1 MSTAAD
7 FMRMARPL
15 KMLIAV
21 AGALAALAG
30 SPATASAQ
38 VVPCATAAQE
48 TSANL
53 PPADSAPLIRCIE
66 TVFHPAGSRVA
77 VTNPMVDA
85 QTYAFYIKTP
95 PSLRSQNKWAPYN
108 EASLK
113 NDFVSLIRTGFLE
126 DLWIEV
132 VDEPYENGV
141 MAKHVLFHMEER
153 ARVKVVDYLS
163 TEPGG
168 KLKVDISKIEST
180 MRENDVSVQLD
191 SFVDEATLRKVIS
204 VIRDLYAEQGY
215 NDANITVQR
224 TEMPGGPKLLHLTFR
239 IDPGPKVKIAEI
251 VFDGNEA
258 FSDAKLRGALKNN
271 KTKSGIIGFL
281 KDNTY
286 HQDKFPEDA
295 ERLEEF
301 YRVHGYAI
309 ARVGL
314 PQTEV
319 IRTSTDGKERTIRVR
334 VPVEEGRK
342 YKVGKL
348 EVVTTALKA
357 DFVQTLFKIK
367 EGETYSSE
375 KFRKG
380 LEKVKEAYGA
390 FGFWQF
396 VPDASL
402 RPRDVDLETGQPIAG
417 AEPIMDV
424 TINMVEGKQFFVN
437 RIAFLGNTTTHDAV
451 IRRELRVVEGGIYN
465 AEALK
470 ESVRRL
476 NQLGYF
482 KPFEGKEG
490 EIDVV
495 QTPGTEDKVD
505 LKLKFQ
511 EQNRNQISFGAGV
524 SQFDGFY
531 GQLSFQTSNF
541 LGRGETVGLSLQ
553 RGSQARQYQVS
564 FSEPYL
570 FDRPITVGADV
581 FERAYIFP
589 YQYTQE
595 SRGSNWVFGFPI
607 KDYSRGFF
615 NYSYERVRV
624 GDINPVYLDPE
635 LLRASPYLSDSL
647 LLSFG
652 GERSVSKIA
661 PSFVYNTVNQPIFP
675 SSGKRFTAGVQV
687 AGLGGNTNFVQ
698 PSAELIWYVPF
709 TNRTSLGLHVEGRYI
724 RPYGTTTTLPIFEK
738 LFSGGE
744 FSVRGFDLR
753 SVSPR
758 DKESGVLVGGNK
770 ALTFNAEYYLNLF
783 GQIRLV
789 AFFDASEVRDTGQRF
804 VWKEAVTR
812 VVTPTPTLLTDLFA
826 VPNLL
831 TAPGAIHTEVIGHT
845 SAIKTSLGGEVR
857 FMMPVMNVPFRL
869 IGAYNPSRVGV
880 FDNALEPAKRF
891 TFRFA
896 VGTTF

>member
-1 MSTAAD
+1 
-7 FMRMARPL
+7 MRIGPPL
-15 KMLIAV
+15 KTLTC
-21 AGALAALAG
+21 LAG
-30 SPATASAQ
+30 VLVALVASSSTASAQ
-38 VVPCATAAQE
+38 VVSCAARGE
-48 TSANL
+48 VSANL
-53 PPADSAPLIRCIE
+53 PPTDSPPLVRCIE

-77 VTNPMVDA
+77 VTDPMVDA

-95 PSLRSQNKWAPYN
+95 PSLRSQSRWSPYD
-108 EASLK
+108 ESSLK

-141 MAKHVLFHMEER
+141 MAKHILFHMEER
-153 ARVKVVDYLS
+153 ARVKIVDFVS
-163 TEPGG
+163 TAPGE

-180 MRENDVSVQLD
+180 MRDNEVSVQLD
-191 SFVDEATLRKVIS
+191 SFVDESTLRKVIT

-215 NDANITVQR
+215 NDANVAVQR

-258 FSDAKLRGALKNN
+258 FSDKKLRGAFKHN

-281 KDNTY
+281 MDNTY

-295 ERLEEF
+295 ERLAE
-301 YRVHGYAI
+301 YYKVHGYAI
-309 ARVGL
+309 AQVGL

-319 IRTSTDGKERTIRVR
+319 IRTSKDGKERWIRVR

-342 YKVGKL
+342 YQVGKI
-348 EVVTTALKA
+348 EIVTTALKA
-357 DFVQTLFKIK
+357 DFVRDLFKIK
-367 EGETYSSE
+367 EGDTYSSE

-390 FGFWQF
+390 YGFWQW
-396 VPDASL
+396 VPDADLS
-402 RPRDVDLETGQPIAG
+402 PRDRDANGQPVAG

-437 RIAFLGNTTTHDAV
+437 RITFLGNTTTHDAV
-451 IRRELRVVEGGIYN
+451 IRREMRVVEGGIFN

-490 EIDVV
+490 ETDVV
-495 QTPGTEDKVD
+495 QTAGTEDKVD
-505 LKLKFQ
+505 VKLKFQ
-511 EQNRNQISFGAGV
+511 EQNRNQIAFGAGV
-524 SQFDGFY
+524 SQFDGFF

-553 RGSQARQYQVS
+553 RGSQARQYQLS

-595 SRGSNWVFGFPI
+595 SRGSNWIFGFPLS
-607 KDYSRGFF
+607 DYSRGFL
-615 NYSYERVRV
+615 NYSYERIRV

-652 GERSVSKIA
+652 GERAVSKIS
-661 PSFVYNTVNQPIFP
+661 PSFRYNTVNQPIFP
-675 SSGKRFTAGVQV
+675 SAGKSFTAGVQV
-687 AGLGGNTNFVQ
+687 AGLGGNTSFVQ
-698 PSAELIWYVPF
+698 PSAEVIWYIPF
-709 TNRTSLGLHVEGRYI
+709 TRRTSLGLHAEGRYI

-758 DKESGVLVGGNK
+758 DQQSGVLVGGNK
-770 ALTFNAEYYLNLF
+770 LLTVNAEYYVNLF
-783 GQIRLV
+783 GQLRVV

-804 VWKEAVTR
+804 VWKEPVTR
-812 VVTPTPTLLTDLFA
+812 VVTPPTPLLRDQFA
-826 VPNLL
+826 VTEPVDRARCHPFGSHRACERHQDLARCGSPL
-831 TAPGAIHTEVIGHT
+831 HDARDERAIPADWVLQPQPRGR
-845 SAIKTSLGGEVR
+845 ARQRLDACQALY
-857 FMMPVMNVPFRL
+857 VPLR
-869 IGAYNPSRVGV
+869 GR
-880 FDNALEPAKRF
+880 
-891 TFRFA
+891 
-896 VGTTF
+896 